1 MIISGLDLPG
11 KAKILKLVCSNKIGF
26 KVAVIVEEIDYEWFA
41 DSFPEEDLEI
51 EEEFV
56 RFTNG
61 CFVVIAEDTQLE
73 IIKVCKE
80 GLFDHVIVDCEGAI
94 EPMAIAETFTLELS
108 EMSEESKEL
117 YNLARVDSCLTVV
130 DCQKFKS
137 QLKSE

>member
-11 KAKILKLVCSNKIGF
+11 KAKILKLVCSNKIGL

-61 CFVVIAEDTQLE
+61 CFVVIAEDT
-73 IIKVCKE
+73 
-80 GLFDHVIVDCEGAI
+80 
-94 EPMAIAETFTLELS
+94 
-108 EMSEESKEL
+108 
-117 YNLARVDSCLTVV
+117 
-130 DCQKFKS
+130 
-137 QLKSE
+137 